1 MLSLLCGIYHSSPLE
16 ITGKF
21 PECLHSSRPG
31 LDMDFGSIEEAVAK
45 NVPLSRE
52 TVKRP
57 IEDPVSELRYLSARK
72 SVVWGEMSRL
82 GRELCEWQNEH
93 ARICERET
101 RAAEMIEAPLEQ

>member
-1 MLSLLCGIYHSSPLE
+1 
-16 ITGKF
+16 
-21 PECLHSSRPG
+21 
-31 LDMDFGSIEEAVAK
+31 MDFGSIEEAVAK

-52 TVKRP
+52 TDKRP
-57 IEDPVSELRYLSARK
+57 IVDPVSELRYLSARK

-82 GRELCEWQNEH
+82 GRELCEWQSEH

>member
-1 MLSLLCGIYHSSPLE
+1 MPACSLLSLLCGIYHSTPLE

-82 GRELCEWQNEH
+82 GRELCEWQ
-93 ARICERET
+93 IQ
-101 RAAEMIEAPLEQ
+101 AE